1 MDDELV
7 PKRRRV
13 IIAEDEDDNQSLGSN
28 PDVDYEDGEELEE
41 PEGDEEDLMDN
52 IYE

>member
-28 PDVDYEDGEELEE
+28 PDVDYEYGEELEE